1 MAGLRKDQ
9 IERLKLKWAFG
20 IPGETAMRARPT
32 VAEGRLFF
40 GSEAG
45 NVYSINAASG
55 CIYWVFHA
63 GGGVRTAISIGM
75 IASGPNAEC
84 WAAYFGG
91 CGSGGATA
99 YAVDGGTGRLI
110 WEATVDDSRF
120 ARITGAPALAAGTLY
135 VPVTGDEDART
146 WQPGSECCRLR
157 GSLVALDAQTDHRK
171 WKTYTIAEPAR
182 PTRMNQEGV

>member
-1 MAGLRKDQ
+1 MRAEAFCADQAAFVNPLAGPHSNGWGVDSGNSRSEPADMAGLRKDQ

-91 CGSGGATA
+91 AAQVAPRHMRSMA
-99 YAVDGGTGRLI
+99 
-110 WEATVDDSRF
+110 
-120 ARITGAPALAAGTLY
+120 ARAG
-135 VPVTGDEDART
+135 
-146 WQPGSECCRLR
+146 
-157 GSLVALDAQTDHRK
+157 
-171 WKTYTIAEPAR
+171 
-182 PTRMNQEGV
+182 